1 MSLRYRCLVIDHDD
15 TSVMSTPLIHY
26 PAHVEALRRI
36 RPGRE
41 PIGLSGWLEKNFD
54 PGLMG
59 YLRGEL
65 GMTDE
70 ELKVADSVW
79 REHTA
84 RTAPEFFP
92 GLLPI
97 LAEFKEEGGRLVVIS
112 HSEVRMIERDYRAAG
127 ADGAAA
133 ALGGA
138 AKDGTA
144 SRDAM
149 PDLIF
154 GWDDDPDRRKPHPF
168 PLLEAM
174 RILGLGREEVLV
186 LDDLKPGADMAAAV
200 GVDFAAA
207 GWGHSIPRIREAML
221 ERSRY
226 YLGGVEELR
235 PVLMG

>member
-1 MSLRYRCLVIDHDD
+1 VSAASLGMGLRYRCLAIDHDD

-70 ELKVADSVW
+70 ELKVADGVW

-84 RTAPEFFP
+84 LTTPDFFP

-97 LAEFKEEGGRLVVIS
+97 LAEFKERGGLLVVIS
-112 HSEVRMIERDYRAAG
+112 HSDSRNIERDYL
-127 ADGAAA
+127 AAA
-133 ALGGA
+133 AA
-138 AKDGTA
+138 ASADAA
-144 SRDAM
+144 SSAGAM

-154 GWDDDPDRRKPHPF
+154 GWDEDPRRRKPDPF

-174 RILGLGREEVLV
+174 RILGLGPRDVLV
-186 LDDLKPGADMAAAV
+186 LDDLKPGADMAEAA

-221 ERSRY
+221 GRARY
-226 YLGGVEELR
+226 YFDRVEDLSTVLLG
-235 PVLMG
+235 

>member
-1 MSLRYRCLVIDHDD
+1 MAPRYRCLVIDHDD

-70 ELKVADSVW
+70 ELKVADGVW

-92 GLLPI
+92 GLLRI
-97 LAEFKEEGGRLVVIS
+97 LAEFKEAGGFLVVIS

-127 ADGAAA
+127 ADK
-133 ALGGA
+133 GG
-138 AKDGTA
+138 
-144 SRDAM
+144 AM

-168 PLLEAM
+168 PLHEAM
-174 RILGLGREEVLV
+174 RVLGLGREEVLV

-235 PVLMG
+235 PVLLG